1 MSAVLRARAVLRPVS
16 ARVAVAILGVVAVL
30 ALFGPAL
37 APADPLAQ
45 DTTAILHGPSV
56 AHWLGTDALGRD
68 VLSRLLAGSPVSVAA
83 ALLAVAVGLVLGV
96 VPGLLSV
103 YLGRAAEWLTL
114 RLMDTL
120 IALPFL
126 VFAIAMTALLGN
138 GVVPAMV
145 AVGILISPAFY
156 RVTRAAAL
164 SVARSPYVEAAVLV
178 GASTAW
184 IVRRHVWRHVLP
196 AVAVTTA
203 SVTGAALVIVSSL
216 TFLGIGVVPPDP
228 TWGGLLAT
236 DLQYLY
242 QRPWGPVVPALLIV
256 ATVWALNAL
265 ADALRDAQPA
275 GSPRRD
281 APQPES
287 PASDAHP
294 QPAPRHGAAA
304 PAPRLSTSEV
314 AR

>member
-1 MSAVLRARAVLRPVS
+1 MSVFRSPAVLRSPSSWAA
-16 ARVAVAILGVVAVL
+16 AGILAVVAVL
-30 ALFGPAL
+30 AVFGPLL
-37 APADPLAQ
+37 APHDPLAQ
-45 DTTAILHGPSV
+45 NTAALLQGPS
-56 AHWLGTDALGRD
+56 AEHWLGTDALGRD
-68 VLSRLLAGSPVSVAA
+68 VFSRLLAGSPVSVAA
-83 ALLAVAVGLVLGV
+83 ALLSVAVGLVLGV

-103 YLGRAAEWLTL
+103 YLGRPFEWLSL

-138 GVVPAMV
+138 GVIQAMV
-145 AVGILISPAFY
+145 AVGILISPAFF

-164 SVARSPYVEAAVLV
+164 SVARSPYVEAATLV
-178 GASTAW
+178 GASTPW

-203 SVTGAALVIVSSL
+203 SVTGASLVIVSSL

-242 QRPWGPVVPALLIV
+242 QRPWGPFAPALLIV

-265 ADALRDAQPA
+265 ADALRDAQTAKAGRDAAADDPSSGAPSPDA
-275 GSPRRD
+275 GSAGDPLFPVPD
-281 APQPES
+281 PQVP
-287 PASDAHP
+287 D
-294 QPAPRHGAAA
+294 R
-304 PAPRLSTSEV
+304 EV
-314 AR
+314 VR

>member
-1 MSAVLRARAVLRPVS
+1 MTVLPSTRLVLRSASARAAAGILIVVALLAVLGP
-16 ARVAVAILGVVAVL
+16 VL
-30 ALFGPAL
+30 APH
-37 APADPLAQ
+37 DPLAQ
-45 DTTAILHGPSV
+45 NTATILQGPSGE
-56 AHWLGTDALGRD
+56 HWLGTDALGRD
-68 VLSRLLAGSPVSVAA
+68 VLSRLLAGSPVSLAA

-103 YLGRAAEWLTL
+103 YLGRAFEWVSL

-138 GVVPAMV
+138 GVLQAMV

-164 SVARSPYVEAAVLV
+164 TVARSQYVEAATLV
-178 GASTAW
+178 GASTPW
-184 IVRRHVWRHVLP
+184 IVSRHVWRHVLP

-203 SVTGAALVIVSSL
+203 GVTGASLVIVSSL

-242 QRPWGPVVPALLIV
+242 QRPWGPVAPALLIV

-265 ADALRDAQPA
+265 ADALRDAQTARSNRAVADHDDADSVPA
-275 GSPRRD
+275 D
-281 APQPES
+281 ASYP
-287 PASDAHP
+287 PASSP
-294 QPAPRHGAAA
+294 SPV
-304 PAPRLSTSEV
+304 TSPEV
-314 AR
+314 VR